1 MSLLARLLVW
11 LYPDPPATA
20 QRRRRLRA
28 TCECCGKDLA
38 VIASTGKLWKHDCVT
53 PDYGPAPG
61 PMDPHD
67 RIDEL
72 EMDDDGR

>member
-1 MSLLARLLVW
+1 MNLIAWVMRMLDWPAPAVRVPTRKRRPLAVCPVCHRW
-11 LYPDPPATA
+11 FA
-20 QRRRRLRA
+20 
-28 TCECCGKDLA
+28 EGKDHQA
-38 VIASTGKLWKHDCVT
+38 WKHRCLT

-72 EMDDDGR
+72 ERTDD